1 MNWQDYIQADA
12 PAYLGINLLKEGY
25 QIICIP
31 WFRMIRYG
39 NAVFTKLI
47 AVS

>member
-25 QIICIP
+25 QLDH
-31 WFRMIRYG
+31 MHTVVENDTIRQRR
-39 NAVFTKLI
+39 I
-47 AVS
+47 H